1 MDAKKLA
8 IVFRRH
14 SIYLRG
20 MADYRKI
27 SLPIFT
33 SLTFAGSFIAG
44 KYAIYE
50 LPPLT
55 ITLIRY
61 IIAFLFL
68 SLFIFKYK
76 TTSLKVSA
84 RDHIL
89 MAILGLTGVIGYHFF
104 FYIALRYTAIAN
116 TAIINAFG
124 PVVIGIAAA
133 VFLKERLRL
142 SNYIGILISLAGVM
156 LLITK
161 GHLSILTG
169 MDFNRGDLLMFCAV
183 LSWTV
188 YALITKKLIQR
199 YSGFAITFYSA
210 MWGVIILLPLSLF
223 ENAYQQ
229 VLTLSATAIYS
240 ILYMGIV
247 ASAIGYLLYN
257 LSIEQIGPTRTSSFV
272 YSLVPIFV
280 SFLALVFFDE
290 PITLVTISSTVL
302 IILGLRFMLK
312 EKT

>member
-1 MDAKKLA
+1 
-8 IVFRRH
+8 
-14 SIYLRG
+14 
-20 MADYRKI
+20 MADFRKI
-27 SLPIFT
+27 SLPIVT
-33 SLTFAGSFIAG
+33 ALTFAGSFIAG

-76 TTSLKVSA
+76 TAALKVSA
-84 RDHIL
+84 RDQFL
-89 MAILGLTGVIGYHFF
+89 MAVLGLTGVIGYHFF
-104 FYIALRYTAIAN
+104 FYIALRHTAIAN
-116 TAIINAFG
+116 TAIINACG
-124 PVVIGIAAA
+124 PVVIGITAAI
-133 VFLKERLRL
+133 FLKERLRL
-142 SNYIGILISLAGVM
+142 SNYIGILISLTGVM

-161 GHLSILTG
+161 GHLSVLTDL
-169 MDFNRGDLLMFCAV
+169 DFNNGDLLMFCAV

-188 YALITKKLIQR
+188 YALVTKRLIQR

-223 ENAYQQ
+223 ENSYQQ
-229 VLTLSATAIYS
+229 ILSLSATAIYS

-247 ASAIGYLLYN
+247 ASAIGYFLYN

-280 SFLALVFFDE
+280 SILALLFFDE
-290 PITLVTISSTVL
+290 TITLLTISSTAL
-302 IILGLRFMLK
+302 IIVGLRFMLK
-312 EKT
+312 EKG

>member
-1 MDAKKLA
+1 MQ
-8 IVFRRH
+8 INI
-14 SIYLRG
+14 SSG
-20 MADYRKI
+20 MTNYRKI
-27 SLPIFT
+27 YIPIFT
-33 SLTFAGSFIAG
+33 ALTFAGSFIAG

-76 TTSLKVSA
+76 TASLKVSG
-84 RDHIL
+84 RDQIL

-104 FYIALRYTAIAN
+104 FYIALRFTAVAN
-116 TAIINAFG
+116 TAIINACG

-133 VFLKERLRL
+133 IFLKERLRL
-142 SNYIGILISLAGVM
+142 SNYIGILISLTGVM

-161 GHLSILTG
+161 GHLSVFADL
-169 MDFNRGDLLMFCAV
+169 DFNKGDLLMFCAV

-188 YALITKKLIQR
+188 YALITKRLIQR

-210 MWGVIILLPLSLF
+210 MWGVIILLPLSLI
-223 ENAYQQ
+223 ENAYLQI
-229 VLTLSATAIYS
+229 LSLSATAIYS

-247 ASAIGYLLYN
+247 ASAIGYFFYN

-280 SFLALVFFDE
+280 SVLALIFFGE
-290 PITLVTISSTVL
+290 AITLLTVSSTAL
-302 IILGLRFMLK
+302 IIVGLRFMLK
-312 EKT
+312 EKPIK